1 MESEQIIKLIVI
13 VVLILLSAFF
23 SSAETALST
32 IGEIKVR
39 AWVEE
44 GKKGS
49 LILQKVIENYSKML
63 SAILIGNNIVN
74 IAVSSIVTMFTM
86 EMWGNAAVSVGTGV
100 LTLVILLFGEIV
112 PKNTAKIKADTMSLL
127 YAPVIFG
134 LMWILT
140 PVIWIVDK
148 ISYAILWCLRIDP
161 NAKAAITEAELRTYV
176 DVSHEDGVIES
187 GEKVMIN
194 NVFDFSD
201 SVAKDIMVPRI
212 DMICVEENA
221 KYDEVLSVF
230 REHMYTRIPVYREEP
245 DNVIGIIN
253 VKDFILIDDK
263 KGFKISDILRE
274 TFYTYEFKK
283 TADLLRELRKTSF
296 SVALVLSEYGACVG
310 MVTLEDLLEEIV
322 GEIRDEYDADEE
334 EFIKKVEKNAY
345 IIDASRKIDDVN
357 DALGLE
363 LDSEEYDSIAG
374 LVLEILDRIP
384 EKGDE
389 VITEEGIKI
398 RVQATEQNR
407 IKKVLLR
414 IPEETDKDID

>member
-1 MESEQIIKLIVI
+1 MESEQIIKLVVI
-13 VVLILLSAFF
+13 VVLIMLSAFF

-32 IGEIKVR
+32 VGEVKAR
-39 AWVEE
+39 AFAEA
-44 GKKGS
+44 GRKGAT
-49 LILQKVIENYSKML
+49 LLQKVLERYSKML

-74 IAVSSIVTMFTM
+74 IAASSLVTIFVMDV
-86 EMWGNAAVSVGTGV
+86 WGNEAVSIGTGV
-100 LTLVILLFGEIV
+100 LTLVVLLFGEIV
-112 PKNTAKIKADTMSLL
+112 PKNAAKLKADNMALV
-127 YAPVIFG
+127 YAPIVYG

-140 PVIWIVDK
+140 PVIWIVEK
-148 ISYAILWCLRIDP
+148 ISIAIMWCLRIDP
-161 NAKAAITEAELRTYV
+161 NAKNAMTEAELRTYV

-212 DMICVEENA
+212 DMICAPENA
-221 KYDEVLSVF
+221 KYDEIMELF
-230 REHMYTRIPVYREEP
+230 REHMYTRVPVYRDEP
-245 DNVIGIIN
+245 DNIVGIIN

-263 KGFKISDILRE
+263 KGFKISNILRD
-274 TFYTYEFKK
+274 TYYTYEYKK
-283 TADLLRELRKTSF
+283 TADLLKELRKTSY

-322 GEIRDEYDADEE
+322 GEIRDEYDAEE
-334 EFIKKVEKNAY
+334 DEFIKKVEKNAY
-345 IIDASRKIDDVN
+345 LIDARRKIDDVN
-357 DALGLE
+357 DALELS

-389 VITEEGIKI
+389 VVTKEGIKI
-398 RVQATEQNR
+398 KVQETEANR

-414 IPEETDKDID
+414 IPEDEDNDIA